1 MERDYE
7 ITIDKPVEDVFAVL
21 AAVEEYHQWLPPSE
35 VFIRTELARDE
46 PVKVGA
52 TFIDYQKHGIEM
64 PGEVHIYE
72 PPTRIGFR
80 QRYPVAFGAQIS
92 VRMEYTL
99 TADGGGTR
107 VSRRHVFKMPLLLRP
122 MELFLKGKIITENER
137 ILAAL
142 KRAVE
147 G

>member
-1 MERDYE
+1 M
-7 ITIDKPVEDVFAVL
+7 
-21 AAVEEYHQWLPPSE
+21 
-35 VFIRTELARDE
+35 
-46 PVKVGA
+46 
-52 TFIDYQKHGIEM
+52 
-64 PGEVHIYE
+64 